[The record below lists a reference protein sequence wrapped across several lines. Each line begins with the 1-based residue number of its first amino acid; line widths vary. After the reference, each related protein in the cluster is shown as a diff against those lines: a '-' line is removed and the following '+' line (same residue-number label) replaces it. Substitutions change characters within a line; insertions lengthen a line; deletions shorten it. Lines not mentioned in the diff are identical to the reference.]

1 MAEETMK
8 DFEKEIEESLKN
20 RKKYEDPDAGKW
32 DLFAKMKD
40 EKQVVE
46 VKITEVVNGG
56 CVTELEGERAFI
68 PASQLSTSYVE
79 DLNSYLNKRLEVI
92 VITADEEKNRLVLS
106 HREIERAK
114 EREKKAEAMA
124 AVREGDVYTGVV
136 ENIKDYGAFVKL
148 NDDVTGLLHIS
159 QISHNRVKNPAA
171 ALKVGEE
178 IKVKVIGIKE
188 GKISLSKKAL
198 EKAVGEITNEEPTER
213 FDYKESG
220 EAATNLGALLKGLKL

>member
-1 MAEETMK
+1 
-8 DFEKEIEESLKN
+8 
-20 RKKYEDPDAGKW
+20 
-32 DLFAKMKD
+32 
-40 EKQVVE
+40 
-46 VKITEVVNGG
+46 
-56 CVTELEGERAFI
+56 
-68 PASQLSTSYVE
+68 
-79 DLNSYLNKRLEVI
+79 
-92 VITADEEKNRLVLS
+92 
-106 HREIERAK
+106 
-114 EREKKAEAMA
+114 MA

-213 FDYKESG
+213 FDYKETS
-220 EAATNLGALLKGLKL
+220 LGALLKGLKL

>member
-1 MAEETMK
+1 M
-8 DFEKEIEESLKN
+8 
-20 RKKYEDPDAGKW
+20 
-32 DLFAKMKD
+32 
-40 EKQVVE
+40 
-46 VKITEVVNGG
+46 
-56 CVTELEGERAFI
+56 
-68 PASQLSTSYVE
+68 
-79 DLNSYLNKRLEVI
+79 
-92 VITADEEKNRLVLS
+92 
-106 HREIERAK
+106 
-114 EREKKAEAMA
+114 
-124 AVREGDVYTGVV
+124 V

-198 EKAVGEITNEEPTER
+198 EKAVGEITNEESTER

-220 EAATNLGALLKGLKL
+220 EAATSLGALLKGLKL

>member
-1 MAEETMK
+1 M
-8 DFEKEIEESLKN
+8 
-20 RKKYEDPDAGKW
+20 
-32 DLFAKMKD
+32 
-40 EKQVVE
+40 
-46 VKITEVVNGG
+46 
-56 CVTELEGERAFI
+56 TELEGERAFI

-114 EREKKAEAMA
+114 EQEKKAEAMA
-124 AVREGDVYTGVV
+124 AVREGEVYTGVV